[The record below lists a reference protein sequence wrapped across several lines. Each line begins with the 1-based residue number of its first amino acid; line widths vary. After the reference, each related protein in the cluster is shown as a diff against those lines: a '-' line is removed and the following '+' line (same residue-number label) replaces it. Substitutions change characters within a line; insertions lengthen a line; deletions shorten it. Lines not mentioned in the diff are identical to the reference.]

1 MLEYFIII
9 CYLLQVIFLSVKY
22 FTKGELSLTDEVMTV
37 IAPFHIPVLFAVVMI
52 AWYEKR

>member
-22 FTKGELSLTDEVMTV
+22 FTKGELSLTDKVMTV